1 MTDKIPE
8 TITEA
13 KAAEAAKAR
22 QAEHERKLW
31 VPFPLAGDDVFLMY
45 GLKSLAQLEE
55 YAKTAMPEYR
65 DKGFTPF
72 GVVEHLLLSG
82 HPGTVK
88 AVLDAGLKRKGDP
101 IPTGGFKAIPCA
113 DIDLDD
119 DLPWSVSE
127 IVTPALEAI
136 CYSWFRQTY
145 TEKLAEVTAAL
156 AEMAAAEERAAKDQ
170 EERAAS

>member
-1 MTDKIPE
+1 MTAKIPE
-8 TITEA
+8 TISAA

-22 QAEHERKLW
+22 QAEHEHKLW
-31 VPFPLAGDDVFLMY
+31 VPFPLAGDDVFLSY

-55 YAKTAMPEYR
+55 DAKKLMPDYR
-65 DKGFTPF
+65 DRGFTPF
-72 GVVEHLLLSG
+72 GVIEHLLLAG
-82 HPGTVK
+82 HPGAVRS
-88 AVLDAGLKRKGDP
+88 VLDAGLKRKGDP
-101 IPTGGFKAIPCA
+101 IPSGGWKAAPAA

-119 DLPWSVSE
+119 DLPWPVSE

-156 AEMAAAEERAAKDQ
+156 EALNQNSESGEAA
-170 EERAAS
+170 